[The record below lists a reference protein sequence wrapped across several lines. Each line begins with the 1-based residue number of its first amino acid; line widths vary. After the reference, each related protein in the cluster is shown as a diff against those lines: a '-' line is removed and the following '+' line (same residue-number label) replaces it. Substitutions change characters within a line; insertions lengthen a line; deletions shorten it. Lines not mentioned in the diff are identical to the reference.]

1 VHHAAAELMR
11 TEQRR
16 QRREK
21 EASVMLEPASSPIAE
36 DDWSRLKPV
45 LNEVVGELGDAERD
59 AILLRFYQKHSLVE
73 IGAMLHVSED
83 AAQKRVTR
91 GLEKMRAGLVR
102 RGISSTSAALG
113 LMLQNHAVVA
123 APASLLGTVTQGALA
138 SAGTSGVATVL
149 SWAMGKVSLGV
160 AAVAA
165 LAGATAIVLR
175 HPEQASLPGD
185 RPVPPLEQA
194 TALSRAASI
203 PVSAGPDAPPAGQPA
218 DAQPAAETRPVTVE
232 SPPARV
238 PRRSYTPN
246 QMQQWLAVANDP
258 QAIARLAAQG
268 RELTLKRYSYLIDEF
283 TLTAAEKEGFLQL
296 LDDKRQAPL
305 DLFVASLQQGV
316 DLRNDLGAFDARIAA
331 ETAAIEKKIRALL
344 GDERYREYQ
353 AYNRQLNQ
361 ETIVQR
367 FDALVRGTEN
377 ALTPVQAAQL
387 EQLLRV
393 QAAPAQ
399 MITAARGFLSPAQVE
414 ALRDVFSIKQAVR
427 TRLPDDVPPSDD
439 GQP

>member
-1 VHHAAAELMR
+1 
-11 TEQRR
+11 
-16 QRREK
+16 
-21 EASVMLEPASSPIAE
+21 
-36 DDWSRLKPV
+36 
-45 LNEVVGELGDAERD
+45 
-59 AILLRFYQKHSLVE
+59 
-73 IGAMLHVSED
+73 
-83 AAQKRVTR
+83 
-91 GLEKMRAGLVR
+91 
-102 RGISSTSAALG
+102 
-113 LMLQNHAVVA
+113 
-123 APASLLGTVTQGALA
+123 
-138 SAGTSGVATVL
+138 VATAL
-149 SWAMGKVSLGV
+149 SWALGKVSLGV

-194 TALSRAASI
+194 TALSRAASG
-203 PVSAGPDAPPAGQPA
+203 PAGAGPDASPAGQPA
-218 DAQPAAETRPVTVE
+218 DARPAETRPVTGE

-238 PRRSYTPN
+238 LRRSYTPS

-283 TLTAAEKEGFLQL
+283 TLTAAEKEAFLQL

-344 GDERYREYQ
+344 GAERYREYQ
-353 AYNRQLNQ
+353 AYNRQLSQ
-361 ETIVQR
+361 ETIIQR

-399 MITAARGFLSPAQVE
+399 MITAAQGFLTPAQVE